1 MRTTSVQCTRVPSGA
16 GPNRDKRAAL
26 DFLTRPGLLE
36 VIGDLYSGDHPGRS
50 VPALPAEEI
59 WAILRYLIAIGA
71 AEDPSGG
78 SEMGQVAIT
87 DKGRWIVNLL
97 CEG

>member
-1 MRTTSVQCTRVPSGA
+1 MRTTMVRCTRVPSGA
-16 GPNRDKRAAL
+16 GPSPDTRAAL

-36 VIGDLYSGDHPGRS
+36 VIGDLYSGDRPGQS
-50 VPALPAEEI
+50 APVLPAEEI

-71 AEDPSGG
+71 AEDPAGG
-78 SEMGQVAIT
+78 SDMGQVAIT